1 MAEYSEFQ
9 EFKNFQM
16 CDKEKLDLVS
26 NYVCLQLNNPSSGYK
41 YYYDMY
47 SYVTKCYIVLQK
59 YQTAR
64 LGQANCNGELVDFL
78 NDEKHKNCLCGSVY
92 FKAVFLIF

>member
-1 MAEYSEFQ
+1 MAGYSEFQ

-26 NYVCLQLNNPSSGYK
+26 NYVCLQLNNPSIGYK

-47 SYVTKCYIVLQK
+47 SYVTKCYIVLLNIKQ
-59 YQTAR
+59 QD
-64 LGQANCNGELVDFL
+64 LVKPIVMVNL
-78 NDEKHKNCLCGSVY
+78 
-92 FKAVFLIF
+92 LIF